1 MKNMKKLANNIEET
15 AKIAGEFIEAVL
27 EKGVGLEKALVLGLH
42 GDLGAGKTAFT
53 KAVAKYLGVK
63 DKVDSPTFI
72 LMKKYSLKGQKHKYL
87 HHLDAYRFDKEKEL
101 IDLGWEEIVNDKDN
115 LVLIE
120 WPDKVR
126 GVMPAESFKIKI
138 THHGDDSR
146 IFELE

>member
-1 MKNMKKLANNIEET
+1 MKKLANNMEET
-15 AKIAGEFIEAVL
+15 AQIAGEFIEAVL

-72 LMKKYSLKGQKHKYL
+72 LMKKYPIKSQKHKYL
-87 HHLDAYRFDKEKEL
+87 YHLDAYRFDKEQEL
-101 IDLGWEEIVNDKDN
+101 LDLGWEEIINDKDN

-120 WPDKVR
+120 WPDNVS
-126 GVMPAESFKIKI
+126 GVMPVESFKINI
-138 THHGDDSR
+138 THHADESR